1 MIGWIR
7 SPREITF
14 GYGCRDHL
22 AQMDMKRVAVICGGA
37 TTTKLA
43 EEMILPILKGSGKE
57 VELMGGVLPDPP
69 MRQVAEFKE
78 KLLNFEPDWI
88 MAFGGGSPI
97 DLAKSA
103 WVFYEHPE
111 LPIAEKVKE
120 WGTGPIKTLPP
131 LRRKA
136 RLVAMETTSGTGSA
150 VTRGSVIT
158 DEQEKRKYIVRSFN
172 IVPDVAIYDPE
183 VCLAMSPSVT
193 ANTGMDAL
201 THAVEAYVSTRDNA
215 PCEWLALRAIQYV
228 FEYLPRAYAK
238 PDDRQ
243 AREKMHEAN
252 MMAGIAFTNASLG
265 ITHSHA
271 HPLGGRY
278 GVPHGLGNAV
288 MLPYVIDFN
297 MPAAAAKYA
306 DIARMLDLEGGRDA
320 DLAAELAYEVL
331 RLSSFVGITG
341 LEDALG
347 DNLDDF
353 KENLDAVAQ
362 DAFADPN
369 VTTNPRKLWSAA
381 DAKMIYHN
389 ALEKRLL
396 HC

>member
-14 GYGCRDHL
+14 GYGCRTHL
-22 AQMDMKRVAVICGGA
+22 AQMDMKRVAVICGRA
-37 TTTKLA
+37 ATTKLA

-57 VELMGGVLPDPP
+57 VELMGGALPDPP
-69 MRQVAEFKE
+69 ISQLPEFKE

-88 MAFGGGSPI
+88 MGFGGGSAI
-97 DLAKSA
+97 DLAKLA

-111 LPIAEKVKE
+111 LPIEEKVKE

-131 LRRKA
+131 IRRKA

-158 DEQEKRKYIVRSFN
+158 DEQEKRKYLVRSYD
-172 IVPDVAIYDPE
+172 IMPDVAIYDPE
-183 VCLAMSPSVT
+183 VCLGMSPGVT

-201 THAVEAYVSTRDNA
+201 THAIETYVSTHENA

-252 MMAGIAFTNASLG
+252 MMAGIAFANASLG
-265 ITHSHA
+265 IAHAHA
-271 HPLGGRY
+271 HPLGGHY
-278 GVPHGLGNAV
+278 GVPHGLGDAV

-306 DIARMLDLEGGRDA
+306 EIARMLDLEGRRDV
-320 DLAAELAYEVL
+320 DLAAELVYEVL

-347 DNLDDF
+347 
-353 KENLDAVAQ
+353 ENLADFRKNIDAVAR

-369 VTTNPRKLWSAA
+369 VAPNPRKLWSAA
-381 DAKMIYHN
+381 DTKMIYQN
-389 ALEKRLL
+389 ALEKRLV

>member
-7 SPREITF
+7 LPREITF
-14 GYGCRDHL
+14 GYGCRNYL
-22 AQMDMKRVAVICGGA
+22 AEMDMNRVAVICGGA

-57 VELMGGVLPDPP
+57 VELMGGVLPNPP
-69 MRQVAEFKE
+69 IRQVIEFKE
-78 KLLNFEPDWI
+78 KLLNFEPNWI
-88 MAFGGGSPI
+88 LGFGGGSAI
-97 DLAKSA
+97 DMAKSA

-111 LPIAEKVKE
+111 LPVAEKVKE

-131 LRRKA
+131 IRRKA
-136 RLVAMETTSGTGSA
+136 RLVAIETTSGSGSA

-158 DEQEKRKYIVRSFN
+158 DEQEKKKYPVRSFD

-183 VCLAMSPSVT
+183 ACLAMPPSIT

-201 THAVEAYVSTRDNA
+201 THAVEAYVSTQKNA
-215 PCEWLALRAIQYV
+215 PCEWLALMAIQYV
-228 FEYLPRAYAK
+228 FEYLPRCYAN

-243 AREKMHEAN
+243 AREKMHAAN
-252 MMAGIAFTNASLG
+252 MMAAMAFTNASLG
-265 ITHSHA
+265 ITHALA
-271 HPLGGRY
+271 HPLGGHY
-278 GVPHGLGNAV
+278 STPHGLGNAV

-297 MPAAAAKYA
+297 MLAAEAKYA
-306 DIARMLDLEGGRDA
+306 DIARMLDLDGTRDA
-320 DLAAELAYEVL
+320 DLAAELVYEIL
-331 RLSSFVGITG
+331 RLSSLVGITG

-353 KENLDAVAQ
+353 RKNIDTIAK

-369 VTTNPRKLWSAA
+369 VATNPRKVWSPAET
-381 DAKMIYHN
+381 KRIYQN
-389 ALEKRLL
+389 ALEKHLV

>member
-7 SPREITF
+7 LPREITF
-14 GYGCRDHL
+14 GYGCRNHL
-22 AQMDMKRVAVICGGA
+22 AQMDMKRVAVFCGGA

-43 EEMILPILKGSGKE
+43 EEMILPILKGSGRE
-57 VELMGGVLPDPP
+57 VELMAGVLPDPP
-69 MRQVAEFKE
+69 MRQVSEFKE

-88 MAFGGGSPI
+88 MGFGGGSVI
-97 DLAKSA
+97 DLAKLA
-103 WVFYEHPE
+103 RVFYEQPE
-111 LPIAEKVKE
+111 LPIAEKIKE
-120 WGTGPIKTLPP
+120 WGTGPIKMLLPTQ
-131 LRRKA
+131 RKA

-158 DEQEKRKYIVRSFN
+158 DEQEKRKYLVRSFD

-183 VCLAMSPSVT
+183 VCLAMPPSVT
-193 ANTGMDAL
+193 ANTGMDVL
-201 THAVEAYVSTRDNA
+201 THAVEAYVSTHDNA

-228 FEYLPRAYAK
+228 FEYLPRAYAQ

-252 MMAGIAFTNASLG
+252 MMAGMAFTNASLG
-265 ITHSHA
+265 ITHAHA

-306 DIARMLDLEGGRDA
+306 DIARMLDLEGRRDA
-320 DLAAELAYEVL
+320 DLAAELVYEVL
-331 RLSSFVGITG
+331 RLSSFVGITD

-353 KENLDAVAQ
+353 KENIDAVAQ
-362 DAFADPN
+362 DAFADPT
-369 VTTNPRKLWSAA
+369 VPTNPRKLWSPA
-381 DAKMIYHN
+381 DAKAIYHN

>member
-7 SPREITF
+7 LPREITF
-14 GYGCRDHL
+14 GYGCRNHL

-37 TTTKLA
+37 ATTKLA

-88 MAFGGGSPI
+88 MGFGGGSAI
-97 DLAKSA
+97 DLAKLA
-103 WVFYEHPE
+103 WVFYENPE
-111 LPIAEKVKE
+111 LPIEEKVRG
-120 WGTGPIKTLPP
+120 WGTGAIKTLPP
-131 LRRKA
+131 VRRKA
-136 RLVAMETTSGTGSA
+136 KLVAMETTSGTGSA
-150 VTRGSVIT
+150 VTRASVIT
-158 DEQEKRKYIVRSFN
+158 DEQEKRKYVVRSYS
-172 IVPDVAIYDPE
+172 IVPDVGIYDPE
-183 VCLAMSPSVT
+183 ACLSMSPSVT

-201 THAVEAYVSTRDNA
+201 THAVEAYVSTQENA
-215 PCEWLALRAIQYV
+215 PCEWLALRAIQYI
-228 FEYLPRAYAK
+228 FEHLPRAYAK

-252 MMAGIAFTNASLG
+252 MMAGMSFSNASLG
-265 ITHSHA
+265 IAHSHA

-278 GVPHGLGNAV
+278 GVPHGLGDAV

-306 DIARMLDLEGGRDA
+306 DIARMLDLDGRRDA
-320 DLAAELAYEVL
+320 DLAAELVYEVL

-353 KENLDAVAQ
+353 RKNLDAVAR
-362 DAFADPN
+362 DAFADP
-369 VTTNPRKLWSAA
+369 TAATNPRKLWSTA
-381 DAKMIYHN
+381 DTRRIYQN
-389 ALEKRLL
+389 ALEKRLV

>member
-7 SPREITF
+7 LPREITF
-14 GYGCRDHL
+14 GYGCRNYL
-22 AQMDMKRVAVICGGA
+22 AEMDMKRVAVICGGA

-57 VELMGGVLPDPP
+57 VELMGGVLPNPP
-69 MRQVAEFKE
+69 MRQVIEFKK
-78 KLLNFEPDWI
+78 KLLNFEPNWI
-88 MAFGGGSPI
+88 LGFGGGSAI
-97 DLAKSA
+97 DMAKSA

-111 LPIAEKVKE
+111 LPVAEKVKE
-120 WGTGPIKTLPP
+120 WGTGSIKTLPP
-131 LRRKA
+131 IRRKA
-136 RLVAMETTSGTGSA
+136 RLVAIETTSGSGSA

-158 DEQEKRKYIVRSFN
+158 DEQKKKKYPVRSFD

-183 VCLAMSPSVT
+183 VCLAMPPSIT

-201 THAVEAYVSTRDNA
+201 THAVEAYVSTQKNA
-215 PCEWLALRAIQYV
+215 PCEWLALMAIQYV
-228 FEYLPRAYAK
+228 FEYLPRCYAN

-252 MMAGIAFTNASLG
+252 MMAAMAFTNASLG
-265 ITHSHA
+265 ITHALA
-271 HPLGGRY
+271 HPLGGHY
-278 GVPHGLGNAV
+278 STPHGLGNAV

-297 MPAAAAKYA
+297 MLAAEAKYA
-306 DIARMLDLEGGRDA
+306 DIARMLDLDGTRDA
-320 DLAAELAYEVL
+320 DLAAELVYEIL
-331 RLSSFVGITG
+331 RLSSLVGITG

-353 KENLDAVAQ
+353 RENIDTIAK

-369 VTTNPRKLWSAA
+369 VATNPRKVWSSAET
-381 DAKMIYHN
+381 KRIYQN
-389 ALEKRLL
+389 ALEKHLV